1 MTENDTELDRYREA
15 FATLAEDAGATE
27 GCPDTETIY
36 RAVSGELSAAEVA
49 EIVDH
54 LSECASCA
62 QAWTVA
68 RQMAPAAVES
78 TEPSLGPDASARDR
92 RGASP
97 WTWMGLAAA
106 AVLAVA
112 LGVRVWQPEVPT
124 VARSDEEGVV
134 HSLLDES
141 APLSRNSFVLRW
153 SGAPEGSRYR
163 VSLTTEDLRPIARA
177 EDLAAPEYRVD
188 PESLSDVPRGTR
200 LLWRIET
207 ALPDGE
213 LVPSPTFVAIVD

>member
-78 TEPSLGPDASARDR
+78 TEPSLGPEMKSTGEVMGIDTVFPNALYKAFLASGTELKQIGRLLIIVA
-92 RGASP
+92 P
-97 WTWMGLAAA
+97 
-106 AVLAVA
+106 AVNLYIGFKFC
-112 LGVRVWQPEVPT
+112 L
-124 VARSDEEGVV
+124 
-134 HSLLDES
+134 
-141 APLSRNSFVLRW
+141 RNSFRDKIIIAAINQVICL
-153 SGAPEGSRYR
+153 PEQ
-163 VSLTTEDLRPIARA
+163 I
-177 EDLAAPEYRVD
+177 
-188 PESLSDVPRGTR
+188 
-200 LLWRIET
+200 
-207 ALPDGE
+207 
-213 LVPSPTFVAIVD
+213 